1 MQMKQYSKASSF
13 YLSSPYP
20 LPYGVQFITF
30 WKPFHTFL
38 YNETRL
44 VFPHLAF
51 ITFHLLKL
59 ICLTQRLI

>member
-20 LPYGVQFITF
+20 LQYGVQFITF